1 MVKRPPPLPELVP
14 PEPILVL
21 GGSCNKQGSM
31 ERGREVNT
39 KLLVSDYGL
48 EGSNIL
54 DEEGEENTIHKSLPH
69 N

>member
-1 MVKRPPPLPELVP
+1 MVKRPPHP

-21 GGSCNKQGSM
+21 GGSCNKQESV
-31 ERGREVNT
+31 ERGRGVNT
-39 KLLVSDYGL
+39 KLLLSDYGF

-54 DEEGEENTIHKSLPH
+54 DEEEEENTIHKSLPH